1 MIDVVSNLVGEIV
14 EIYEWQDGYGREG
27 RSSYSLRGRGVARAI
42 YVADKHLMVLLEHNL
57 GYESAAFSDRAQ
69 DGGFEAYSLHD
80 KRARV
85 VQRCG
90 RCLSWDQK
98 VLLVQTRAMPA
109 PRDWEHVDGEGCK
122 KVGHGG

>member
-42 YVADKHLMVLLEHNL
+42 YVADKHLMVLVEHNL
-57 GYESAAFSDRAQ
+57 GYESASYNDRAQ

-98 VLLVQTRAMPA
+98 VLLSQTSAMPA
-109 PRDWEHVDGEGCK
+109 PRDWEHNVGEGCK